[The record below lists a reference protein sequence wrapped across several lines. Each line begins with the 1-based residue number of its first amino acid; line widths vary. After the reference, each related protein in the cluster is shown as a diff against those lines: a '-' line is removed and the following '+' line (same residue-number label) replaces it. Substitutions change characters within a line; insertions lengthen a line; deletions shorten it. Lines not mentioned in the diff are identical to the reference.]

1 MMTSVHRLQCFS
13 FFLWFVWA
21 VMQTMIGVDWNSHD
35 YAVSRWHLYKELKQK
50 VYGIEALPV
59 ICEQWNGSDFRRRVH
74 QSEFVLFVEK
84 MDNDDWTL
92 LVVALGE
99 CFHQLLIGNYCCSD
113 CTVASSPPRS
123 NQHTQPS
130 FPFSLSVLMVFLT
143 QGNLNISLLEANHSC
158 HMRIEGKGSLF
169 AIINVI
175 SRISMLNR
183 YRRIDTIGEGAYGVV

>member
-1 MMTSVHRLQCFS
+1 MLNSVHRLQCFS

-21 VMQTMIGVDWNSHD
+21 VMQTLIGVDWNSHD
-35 YAVSRWHLYKELKQK
+35 YAVNRWHLYRELKQK

-74 QSEFVLFVEK
+74 QIEFVLFVEI
-84 MDNDDWTL
+84 MGNDEWTM
-92 LVVALGE
+92 LVVGVE
-99 CFHQLLIGNYCCSD
+99 VVFHHLLTGNQYCSD
-113 CTVASSPPRS
+113 YTVTSSAPRS
-123 NQHTQPS
+123 NRHTQQ
-130 FPFSLSVLMVFLT
+130 SLSFSMSVIIVFLT
-143 QGNLNISLLEANHSC
+143 QGNPYVSLLEANHSC

-169 AIINVI
+169 AILNVI